1 VRKKMI
7 MIYGPAGAGKS
18 TQGRMLAAELGRTW
32 LSAGQLIRDSK
43 RFEEY
48 THTGA
53 MIPEE
58 LLVALLTENMY
69 REIKSGKDVV
79 FDGQPGSVEQVEMLE
94 KTGIFQEVEFVVD
107 IRVDENELYHRLSL
121 RGREDDNMAVWQRKI
136 NYYLEKSV
144 PFLAKMKE
152 KGLKIYE
159 VDGNGDEKT
168 VNQRILAL
176 VETEKCQNYWCRLKV
191 N

>member
-1 VRKKMI
+1 MI

-48 THTGA
+48 TQTGA

-58 LLVALLTENMY
+58 LLVSLLTENMY
-69 REIKSGKDVV
+69 KELNSGKNVV

-107 IRVDENELYHRLSL
+107 IRVDEVELYRRLNL
-121 RGREDDNMAVWQRKI
+121 RGREDDNLAVWQRKI
-136 NYYLEKSV
+136 NYYREKSV

-152 KGLKIYE
+152 KGLKVYE

-176 VETEKCQNYWCRLKV
+176 VETEKCQNYWCRLKIK
-191 N
+191 

>member
-1 VRKKMI
+1 MI

-48 THTGA
+48 TQTGA

-69 REIKSGKDVV
+69 KELNSGKNVV
-79 FDGQPGSVEQVEMLE
+79 FDGQPGSVEQVDMLDE
-94 KTGIFQEVEFVVD
+94 TGIFQEVEFVVD
-107 IRVDENELYHRLSL
+107 IRVDEEELYRRLSL
-121 RGREDDNMAVWQRKI
+121 RGREDDNLAVWQRKI
-136 NYYLEKSV
+136 NYYREKSV

-152 KGLKIYE
+152 KGLKVYE

-176 VETEKCQNYWCRLKV
+176 VEAEKCQNYWCRLKV
-191 N
+191 I

>member
-1 VRKKMI
+1 MI
-7 MIYGPAGAGKS
+7 MVYGPAGAGKS

-48 THTGA
+48 TQTGA

-58 LLVALLTENMY
+58 LLVALLTENMH
-69 REIKSGKDVV
+69 RELKSGKNVV

-94 KTGIFQEVEFVVD
+94 NTGIFQEVEFVVD
-107 IRVDENELYHRLSL
+107 IRVDEDELYRRLSL

-144 PFLAKMKE
+144 PCLAEMKK
-152 KGLKIYE
+152 KGLKVYE
-159 VDGNGDEKT
+159 VDGNGDEET

-176 VETEKCQNYWCRLKV
+176 VETEKCQNYWCRLKIK
-191 N
+191 

>member
-1 VRKKMI
+1 MI

-48 THTGA
+48 TQMGA

-69 REIKSGKDVV
+69 REIELGEDVV

-107 IRVDENELYHRLSL
+107 IRVDETELYRRLSL
-121 RGREDDNMAVWQRKI
+121 RGREDDNLAVWQRKI
-136 NYYLEKSV
+136 NYYREKSV

-152 KGLKIYE
+152 KGLKVYE

>member
-1 VRKKMI
+1 MI
-7 MIYGPAGAGKS
+7 MVYGPAGAGKS
-18 TQGRMLAAELGRTW
+18 TQGRMLAAELGRIW
-32 LSAGQLIRDSK
+32 LSAGQLIRDS
-43 RFEEY
+43 
-48 THTGA
+48 

-69 REIKSGKDVV
+69 REIRSGKDVV

-107 IRVDENELYHRLSL
+107 IRVDEAELYRRLSL
-121 RGREDDNMAVWQRKI
+121 RGREDDNLAVWQRKI
-136 NYYLEKSV
+136 NYYREKSV

-152 KGLKIYE
+152 KGLKVYE
-159 VDGNGDEKT
+159 VDGNGDEET

-176 VETEKCQNYWCRLKV
+176 VEAEKCQS
-191 N
+191 